1 MTTIMPKTVA
11 VLDACVLYPPSLRD
25 LLMWLAT
32 VEAYEPRM
40 TEDIHAE
47 WIRNVL
53 ADNPDVT
60 PTQLDRTRRLMNQVA
75 PNCLVSGHKA
85 HIPTLSLPDAGDRH
99 VLAAAIEAG
108 AAVLVTF
115 NLSDFPAAPLEAYG
129 IEPLHPDVFLS
140 ALFDDDSE
148 LFLRA
153 VQAHRASLHS
163 LPKDAQ
169 GYVQTL
175 RANGLKE
182 LALRVEV
189 YADALWPARQ
199 RAYAFLPSRAYS
211 PASSLSAGSYRTVTG
226 WPISNS
232 FHCSMLICSSRSR
245 GASPAA

>member
-1 MTTIMPKTVA
+1 
-11 VLDACVLYPPSLRD
+11 
-25 LLMWLAT
+25 MWLAT

-40 TEDIHAE
+40 TEDIHAQ

-115 NLSDFPAAPLEAYG
+115 NLSDFPAAPLGAYG

-153 VQAHRASLHS
+153 VRAHRASLHS
-163 LPKDAQ
+163 PPKDAQ

-189 YADALWPARQ
+189 YADAL
-199 RAYAFLPSRAYS
+199 
-211 PASSLSAGSYRTVTG
+211 
-226 WPISNS
+226 
-232 FHCSMLICSSRSR
+232 
-245 GASPAA
+245 